1 MASRNIF
8 RESALEAYR
17 RSTTRDVL
25 PRLTSWPLVTFAW
38 VMFGGLLAVAVL
50 AWSVRVPDY
59 VAVSGV
65 VLDPQHR
72 PAAAQQGAAAVF
84 VPPQQS
90 SRVRP
95 DQVVHAEIGAS
106 AVDGVVV
113 AVQPELIGPYAA
125 RQRFGL
131 PADSHAVDEPAA
143 AVIVQLAPAPPASYG
158 GSPVSGRIQVGSQR
172 LLSFVPGI
180 GALLG
185 DDS

>member
-1 MASRNIF
+1 MASRIIF

-25 PRLTSWPLVTFAW
+25 PRATSWPLITFAW
-38 VMFGGLLAVAVL
+38 VLLGGLLAVAVL
-50 AWSVRVPDY
+50 AWSVRVPTY
-59 VAVSGV
+59 IAVSGV
-65 VLDPQHR
+65 VLDPEHR
-72 PAAAQQGAAAVF
+72 PAAVGEGAAAVF
-84 VPPQQS
+84 VPQQQS

-95 DQVVHAEIGAS
+95 EQIVHAEIGAS

-125 RQRFGL
+125 RERFGL
-131 PADSHAVDEPAA
+131 PADSDALDEPAA
-143 AVIVQLAPAPPASYG
+143 AVIVRLAPAPPASYD
-158 GSPVSGRIQVGSQR
+158 GSRVSGRIQVGSQR
-172 LLSFVPGI
+172 LLSFVPVI